1 MGLNWGRVA
10 AAVATGGMSEVAI
23 ETTQAAAAVTAAVA
37 GGAGDIV
44 GGALGGLVG
53 GGGTAAQAG
62 GAGGG
67 CSGTTASAGGGLNIT
82 TCCRYQFHGDLLLD
96 TQTGA
101 VWKYDSK
108 LSSLFPVERE
118 RDVFRKGLEVAG
130 LLRALGALEKD
141 FKGLPKAEK
150 STYQD
155 VFDSLHLAASERK
168 KGLLLAIG
176 PTPIPKVSGKKPA
189 RPRAGK

>member
-10 AAVATGGMSEVAI
+10 AAVATAGMSEVAI

-37 GGAGDIV
+37 GSAGDIV

-53 GGGTAAQAG
+53 GGGNVAQAG

-67 CSGTTASAGGGLNIT
+67 CSGTAASAGGGLTIT
-82 TCCRYQFHGDLLLD
+82 TCYRYQFHGDLLLD

-108 LSSLFPVERE
+108 SNGLFPVERE

-130 LLRALGALEKD
+130 LVRALGALEDD
-141 FKGLPKAEK
+141 FKGLSKTEK
-150 STYQD
+150 GTYQD
-155 VFDSLHLAASERK
+155 VFDALHRAASKRK
-168 KGLLLAIG
+168 EGLLLAIG
-176 PTPIPKVSGKKPA
+176 PTPTPKVSRKA
-189 RPRAGK
+189 RVRPRAGT